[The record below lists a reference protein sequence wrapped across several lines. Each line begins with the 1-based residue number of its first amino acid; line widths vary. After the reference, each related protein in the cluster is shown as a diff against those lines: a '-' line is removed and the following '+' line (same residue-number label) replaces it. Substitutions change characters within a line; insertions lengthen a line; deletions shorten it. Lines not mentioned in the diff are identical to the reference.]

1 MGENLLRNRIF
12 YRLSQKIRL
21 SSHLKN
27 HQNFKGEMDNE
38 HSTMD
43 SGTLRERKEATPEDS
58 VLFRSDFRFFIY
70 GDSLI

>member
-1 MGENLLRNRIF
+1 
-12 YRLSQKIRL
+12 
-21 SSHLKN
+21 
-27 HQNFKGEMDNE
+27 MDNE